1 MVSKNCMGMYYVF
14 DFVYTILKI
23 KIQESEIG
31 DAKTFNGK
39 KVQQNKKVKLEMPKF

>member
-14 DFVYTILKI
+14 DFVFTIILNI

-39 KVQQNKKVKLEMPKF
+39 KVQ

>member
-1 MVSKNCMGMYYVF
+1 MGMYYVF
-14 DFVYTILKI
+14 DFVFTIILKI